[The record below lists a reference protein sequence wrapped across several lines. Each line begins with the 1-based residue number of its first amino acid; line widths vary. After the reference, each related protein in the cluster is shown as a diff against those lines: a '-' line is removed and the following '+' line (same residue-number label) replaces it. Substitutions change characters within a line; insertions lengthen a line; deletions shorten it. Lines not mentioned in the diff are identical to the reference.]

1 MPGLAGGH
9 TGTVRFRNRIDAG
22 QQLADWLAAVRLVDP
37 VVLGLPRGGIPVAW
51 VVANRLGAPL
61 DAFVAHKVGA
71 PDHAELGIGAVAED
85 WADLVVTDTVAQLG
99 ISPAELAE
107 LADRTRADVQHRVE
121 TYRGTRALPPL
132 AGRDVIVVDDG
143 LATGVTAEAA
153 LRALR
158 ERDPRQLI
166 LAVPV
171 GARETVERMSQ
182 LADQVVCVLVPEAF
196 FAVGEWYDDFRQ
208 TTDAEVLR
216 MLPRGGH
223 SDMEPDG

>member
-1 MPGLAGGH
+1 M
-9 TGTVRFRNRIDAG
+9 RFRNRIDAG